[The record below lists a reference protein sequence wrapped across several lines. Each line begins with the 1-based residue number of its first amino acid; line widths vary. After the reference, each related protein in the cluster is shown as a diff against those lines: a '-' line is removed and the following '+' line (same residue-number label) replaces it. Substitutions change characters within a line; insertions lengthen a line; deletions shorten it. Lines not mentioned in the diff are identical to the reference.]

1 MRVAGKVKVIVL
13 AGLPKA
19 RPRRSNKMAGR
30 VSIIVL
36 AGPAKGKASEESEGG
51 R

>member
-1 MRVAGKVKVIVL
+1 MAGKVRVIVL

-19 RPRRSNKMAGR
+19 RPLRRARVAGK
-30 VSIIVL
+30 VKVIVL